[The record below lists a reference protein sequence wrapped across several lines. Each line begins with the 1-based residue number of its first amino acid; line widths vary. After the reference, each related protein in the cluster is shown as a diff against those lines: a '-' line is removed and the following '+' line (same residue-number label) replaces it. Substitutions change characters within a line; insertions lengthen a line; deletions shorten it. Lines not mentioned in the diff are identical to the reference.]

1 MGGNAGLNNVAF
13 DIKNNVLKISLTGDF
28 VAFEASTDLY
38 QKLENNKFDKIVVN
52 GDKINKWDS
61 SLLLFFFNVE
71 KNKNNNVIKYEKMP
85 SGLIKMLKLALSVPK
100 HIDAK
105 YEKKPESAL
114 EKFGGFGL
122 YIWQN
127 ISKGLN
133 FIHECFK
140 ALWLFIQGKSSA
152 KKSDFM
158 LIFEDCGPNAM
169 NIVILISFMV
179 GLILAFVGAIQL
191 KTFGAQVFVAN
202 LVTIGMLRIMGAI
215 MVGIIMSGR
224 TGASFAASIGTMQLN
239 EEIDALKT
247 MGISWA
253 EFLVAPRMAALVL
266 AMPFLTMWADFFGIL
281 GGAFVGILALD
292 ISPYEYFN
300 HAFEAWSM
308 KNFWVGIFHGFVF
321 AFIIAICGCYYGIN
335 SSKNADSVGLATTK
349 AVVSSIVWLI
359 VATGLI
365 TFIFERLDI

>member
-133 FIHECFK
+133 FINECFK

-169 NIVILISFMV
+169 NIVILIS
-179 GLILAFVGAIQL
+179 
-191 KTFGAQVFVAN
+191 
-202 LVTIGMLRIMGAI
+202 
-215 MVGIIMSGR
+215 
-224 TGASFAASIGTMQLN
+224 
-239 EEIDALKT
+239 
-247 MGISWA
+247 
-253 EFLVAPRMAALVL
+253 
-266 AMPFLTMWADFFGIL
+266 
-281 GGAFVGILALD
+281 
-292 ISPYEYFN
+292 
-300 HAFEAWSM
+300 
-308 KNFWVGIFHGFVF
+308 
-321 AFIIAICGCYYGIN
+321 
-335 SSKNADSVGLATTK
+335 
-349 AVVSSIVWLI
+349 
-359 VATGLI
+359 
-365 TFIFERLDI
+365 